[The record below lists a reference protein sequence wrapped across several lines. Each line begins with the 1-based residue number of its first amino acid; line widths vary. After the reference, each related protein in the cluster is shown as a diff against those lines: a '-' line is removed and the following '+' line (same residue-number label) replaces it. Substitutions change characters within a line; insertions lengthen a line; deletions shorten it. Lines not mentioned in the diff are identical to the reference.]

1 VIRQLEDRTK
11 AWLRM
16 AGLPVPDG
24 ESVDTAIGAA
34 AAAARMGGD
43 VILKALVPAGRRGK
57 GGGVIRAATP
67 DEAGAVAEG
76 LLGRVLGSYQVNR
89 VYVERAVKI
98 RTELYLAFLFD
109 HNGAKVIVS
118 RNGGV
123 DIEAIAAADEQSLVT
138 HSIDPIKGLPS
149 WQALDLWRRTGIRG
163 LLLRDLGAL
172 TSELYSRFTDRDAEL
187 LEINPLA
194 VDGNGHLV
202 LVGTM
207 LALDAN
213 AKGRHPEWAAD
224 YAETAISASQN
235 PRESKVAAIDA
246 SIPGGECRYVEL
258 DGDIGLLVGGG
269 GAGLYQHDRLLAA
282 GGRPANHSVT
292 PPVGADNRKL
302 KSVIEAIFDNP
313 RTKALLV
320 GFNFAQMA
328 RADIRVRTLLEVIDE
343 MGIDTSKFPIVIRLF
358 GAGEDEAR
366 ASVAGRAGIHYLP
379 RVASLDDAIRLVVA
393 LVAGQMSTTG

>member
-1 VIRQLEDRTK
+1 MIRQLEDRTK
-11 AWLRM
+11 AWLRS
-16 AGLPVPDG
+16 AGLPVPEG
-24 ESVDTAIGAA
+24 ESVDTATGAA

-43 VILKALVPAGRRGK
+43 VMLKALIPAGRRGK

-67 DEAGAVAEG
+67 EEAGAVAER
-76 LLGRVLGSYQVNR
+76 LLGRVLGSYPVNR

-98 RTELYLAFLFD
+98 QTELYLAFLFD
-109 HNGAKVIVS
+109 HNGPKVIAS
-118 RNGGV
+118 RSGGV

-138 HSIDPIKGLPS
+138 HSIDPTKGLPP
-149 WQALDLWRRTGIRG
+149 WQALDLWHRTGLRG
-163 LLLRDLGAL
+163 PLLRELGGL

-194 VDGNGHLV
+194 VDSDGHLV

-224 YAETAISASQN
+224 YAEAPVSTSHN
-235 PRESKVAAIDA
+235 PRESKVAAVDA

-379 RVASLDDAIRLVVA
+379 RAASLDDAIRLVVA
-393 LVAGQMSTTG
+393 LVAERMSTTG